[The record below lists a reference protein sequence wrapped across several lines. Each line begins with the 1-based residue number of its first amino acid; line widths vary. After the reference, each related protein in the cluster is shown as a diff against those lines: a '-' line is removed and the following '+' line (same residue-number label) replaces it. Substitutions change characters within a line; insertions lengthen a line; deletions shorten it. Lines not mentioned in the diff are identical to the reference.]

1 MLTEEPNKKNDEITN
16 NNLNSISWRVDDFEV
31 KETLGNGKFG
41 YVYKAIEK
49 KNNKEVAL
57 KIVRRNIIEQ
67 YNFFEQLKNE
77 VEIHTRLMY

>member
-1 MLTEEPNKKNDEITN
+1 MLTEENKNGIDEHSNKNYD
-16 NNLNSISWRVDDFEV
+16 LSSWKVEDFEV

-57 KIVRRNIIEQ
+57 KIVRKNIIDQ

-77 VEIHTRLMY
+77 IEIHTRLM